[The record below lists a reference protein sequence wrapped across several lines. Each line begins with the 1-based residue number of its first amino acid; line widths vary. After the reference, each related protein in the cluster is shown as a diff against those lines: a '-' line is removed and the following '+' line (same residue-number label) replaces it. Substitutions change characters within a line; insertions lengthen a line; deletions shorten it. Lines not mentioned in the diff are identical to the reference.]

1 MRPEEFYQSLAIDKS
16 PLQALR
22 FNPYYLALGGLRHGR
37 PQFEGET
44 YFDLAS
50 NDYLGLASDPRIQ
63 EAMTEAIRE
72 YGASMCGT
80 PIATGYARILAEL
93 ERQLAH
99 FAGLEA
105 AVVFPSCYQANV
117 ALFSC
122 IAKPQ
127 DVILV
132 DHYAHASLG
141 QGIKMA
147 GCKIKPF
154 LHNDMEHL
162 ERQLAATVGF
172 RQVFVVTESV
182 FSTEGSIA
190 PLGVIVEICG
200 RYHAIPVVDDSHG
213 IGVLGKTGRGILEE
227 KAIADYPGIYT
238 ASLGKALANAGG
250 MIAGNRLLVDALRYS
265 CPGLIYST
273 ALSPACAGGIL
284 CALEI
289 IRHEFG
295 RLGAAMRDNHR
306 RLLDLL
312 RRRQFDVRSGPAPIA
327 AIHGGSSENTISLA
341 REFFNHRILTTPFV
355 PPSVPDGKG
364 TLRLIL
370 GAKLDGEGLKEL
382 MQTMDRL
389 SPPTSPPPAPGADVR
404 AKLPLSRVPHASP
417 LPVPVNG
424 NVSTLPAGLAAP
436 AGILLEP
443 RDFA

>member
-1 MRPEEFYQSLAIDKS
+1 MEPEEFYQSLAIDKS

-22 FNPYYLALGGLRHGR
+22 FNPYYLPLGGLRHGR
-37 PQFEGET
+37 PQLEGET

-50 NDYLGLASDPRIQ
+50 NDYLGLASDPRVHQ
-63 EAMTEAIRE
+63 AMTEGIRE

-93 ERQLAH
+93 ERQLAR
-99 FAGLEA
+99 FTGLEA
-105 AVVFPSCYQANV
+105 ALVFPSCYQANV

-141 QGIKMA
+141 QGIKA
-147 GCKIKPF
+147 VGCKIKPF

-162 ERQLAATVGF
+162 ERQLAATAGF

-190 PLGVIVEICG
+190 PLGVIVDLCG

-227 KAIADYPGIYT
+227 KAIANYRGIYT
-238 ASLGKALANAGG
+238 ASLGKALGNAGG
-250 MIAGNRLLVDALRYS
+250 MIAGNHLLVDALRYS

-273 ALSPACAGGIL
+273 ALPPACAGGVL

-295 RLGAAMRDNHR
+295 RIGAAMRENHR
-306 RLLDLL
+306 RLLETL
-312 RRRQFDVRSGPAPIA
+312 RRRQFDLRSGPAPIA
-327 AIHGGSSENTISLA
+327 ALHGGSAENTISLA
-341 REFFNHRILTTPFV
+341 REFFHHRILTTPFV
-355 PPSVPDGKG
+355 PPSVPGGKG
-364 TLRLIL
+364 VLRLIL
-370 GAKLDGEGLKEL
+370 GAKLDDEGLQGL
-382 MQTMDRL
+382 MRAMDSL
-389 SPPTSPPPAPGADVR
+389 SPPESAPPI
-404 AKLPLSRVPHASP
+404 
-417 LPVPVNG
+417 PVNY
-424 NVSTLPAGLAAP
+424 NVSTLPAGAGAP
-436 AGILLEP
+436 AGSVRETHG
-443 RDFA
+443 FS